1 MQTVGVKSKAGKSLG
16 SKSRDKMRKWRANRR
31 PLYVCVSPFTH
42 SLYSEVR
49 ALHLAIARAR
59 GLTGRRAGDV
69 DSLMRRALLALRTEL
84 EREAKTLGLPARAL
98 RAEARARAAGKGKK
112 QGGGTGG
119 RAGGQQAHA
128 DTCTSEEG
136 EREQEGE
143 GEARR
148 LPDFLRERKRDHRP
162 RVDGFGSKG

>member
-59 GLTGRRAGDV
+59 GQRGRRAGDV
-69 DSLMRRALLALRTEL
+69 DSLMRRALAGVRTEL
-84 EREAKTLGLPARAL
+84 EAEAKALGLDARAI
-98 RAEARARAAGKGKK
+98 RAEARARAGKGAGRKGK
-112 QGGGTGG
+112 GETGT
-119 RAGGQQAHA
+119 HA
-128 DTCTSEEG
+128 DARTREEG

-143 GEARR
+143 GEKRR
-148 LPDFLRERKRDHRP
+148 LPDFLREAKHDHRP